1 MVIGQAQCFLI
12 AVLIGA
18 IIGVRRGW
26 NREVITA
33 AIILAT
39 TLLLTLGGADLLAN
53 WLSHGIVG
61 TAHAEGI
68 RYSGGPQPNT
78 TPSYPSPSSNVAAS
92 QSGSGCNLAVSA
104 PVLATVIFAGMCWL
118 AYEVGKKY
126 GAPPKTHNHRLAG
139 AIPGA
144 INGACIA
151 YFASRFV
158 LPHQPVL
165 VNTPTPD
172 TITSY
177 LPVVFGLGLLGL
189 LVVLFIAAQAS
200 KGSK

>member
-18 IIGVRRGW
+18 VVGVRRGW

-61 TAHAEGI
+61 TAHAAGI
-68 RYSGGPQPNT
+68 TYSGGPQPT
-78 TPSYPSPSSNVAAS
+78 TPPSYPLPGAAS
-92 QSGSGCNLAVSA
+92 SQPGSGCSLAVSA
-104 PVLATVIFAGMCWL
+104 PALATVIFTGMCWL
-118 AYEVGKKY
+118 AYAVGKKY

-151 YFASRFV
+151 YFASRFI
-158 LPHQPVL
+158 LPGQPVL
-165 VNTPTPD
+165 VNTPTPQAVS
-172 TITSY
+172 SY
-177 LPVVFGLGLLGL
+177 LPIVFGLLLLGL
-189 LVVLFIAAQAS
+189 LAVLFIAAQAS

>member
-1 MVIGQAQCFLI
+1 MVIGQVQCFLI

-18 IIGVRRGW
+18 VVGVRRGW

-39 TLLLTLGGADLLAN
+39 TLLLTLGGADLLAS

-68 RYSGGPQPNT
+68 PYSGGPQPT
-78 TPSYPSPSSNVAAS
+78 TPPPYPLPNATSSQA
-92 QSGSGCNLAVSA
+92 GSGCSLAASA
-104 PVLATVIFAGMCWL
+104 PTLATVIFAGMCWL
-118 AYEVGKKY
+118 AYAVGKKY

-151 YFASRFV
+151 YFASRFI
-158 LPHQPVL
+158 LPGQPVL
-165 VNTPTPD
+165 VNTPTPAA
-172 TITSY
+172 ISSY
-177 LPVVFGLGLLGL
+177 LPVVLGLGLLGL
-189 LVVLFIAAQAS
+189 LAVLFIAAQAS
-200 KGSK
+200 KGNK